1 MNSNRNQ
8 SKFSEH
14 TYADSNRGS
23 RLTEPRG
30 RKGQMYEV
38 MAMMLISI
46 INNNDD
52 DDSDDDF
59 DKNPL
64 TYGRRVQAG

>member
-23 RLTEPRG
+23 RLTESRG
-30 RKGQMYEV
+30 RTGKLCAV

-46 INNNDD
+46 ITNNAD